1 MWQQR
6 ARALHLKCGDNN
18 SRFFHNK
25 ASQRFRRNRIMGLMD
40 DTNSWCSDTTQ
51 VAEIIVEFY
60 TRLFTSERPA
70 NIHGILDVI
79 QPLITEDMN
88 SNLTRVFTKQE
99 VDIALKEMAPLKAP
113 GLTVCPL
120 YFSSLSGT

>member
-1 MWQQR
+1 
-6 ARALHLKCGDNN
+6 
-18 SRFFHNK
+18 
-25 ASQRFRRNRIMGLMD
+25 MD
-40 DTNSWCSDTTQ
+40 DTNSWCSNTTQ
-51 VAEIIVEFY
+51 VAEIIVWFY
-60 TRLFTSERPA
+60 TRLFTSERIA
-70 NIHGILDVI
+70 NINGILDVI

-88 SNLTRVFTKQE
+88 TSLTKVFTKQD